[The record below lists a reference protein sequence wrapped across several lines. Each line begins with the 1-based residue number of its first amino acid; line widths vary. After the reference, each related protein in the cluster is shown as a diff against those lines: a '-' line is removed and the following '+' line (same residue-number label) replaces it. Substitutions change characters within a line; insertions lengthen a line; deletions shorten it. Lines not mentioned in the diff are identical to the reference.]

1 MDAGCRTHLTAHS
14 FAARPQAVFPASD
27 RYAQPDSP
35 LARVLQEAAYYPRC
49 SSDKT
54 ATLVRPAAY
63 AIRYPYMQVNRPDMI
78 SWLVFDLDHD
88 NPLIWEQAGLPAP
101 NMSVINRQNGHAHL
115 FYAITPVCTSEKAR
129 AKPIQYLKAVYKAMA
144 LRLNADPAYAGPVA
158 KTPGHPW
165 WKTCELHNQVY
176 SLNELADYVEL
187 EKSSPWRRPPD
198 LDSVNHSRHCLLFE
212 ELRHYAY
219 SIVNRCRE
227 QRRYQSFVRQLEDFA
242 ASRNNYRQRGFA
254 CNLTL
259 AQVKATVRS
268 VSRWTWER
276 YRGTTKCHR
285 GVMGLS
291 SQKHLPLSEKQSL
304 AAARTHQTRTEK
316 TSQKIKEA
324 VANLIAC
331 GHKVTQSAVARIA
344 GVSRQT
350 VAGYLQATI
359 DKRAQI
365 DNETT
370 NKLKQSSSKKEVKY
384 AVHQISELPGKH
396 FIVRYLIGVPEYSSN
411 VSLSFNSSNVF
422 TSFEDG

>member
-1 MDAGCRTHLTAHS
+1 LDAGCRTHLIAHS
-14 FAARPQAVFPASD
+14 FAERPQAVFPASD

-35 LARVLQEAAYYPRC
+35 LARVLQEAAYYPSC

-63 AIRYPYMQVNRPDMI
+63 AVRYPYMQVNRPDMI

-88 NPLIWEQAGLPAP
+88 NPLIWEQTGLPAP
-101 NMSVINRQNGHAHL
+101 NMTVINRRNGYAHL
-115 FYAITPVCTSEKAR
+115 FYAITPVCISEKAR
-129 AKPIQYLKAVYKAMA
+129 AKPIQYLKAIYKAMA
-144 LRLNADPAYAGPVA
+144 LRLNADPAYACPVA

-176 SLNELADYVEL
+176 SLNELADYVEFD
-187 EKSSPWRRPPD
+187 KSSPWRRPSD
-198 LDSVNHSRHCLLFE
+198 LDSVSHSRHCLLFE

-219 SIVNRCRE
+219 SIVNHCRE
-227 QRRYQSFVRQLEDFA
+227 QGRYQSFVRQLEDFA
-242 ASRNNYRQRGFA
+242 ASRNNYRHRGVLS
-254 CNLTL
+254 NLTL

-276 YRGTTKCHR
+276 YRGTSKCHR

-291 SQKHLPLSEKQSL
+291 RQKHLTLSEKQSL

-316 TSQKIKEA
+316 TSQKIKAA

-331 GHKVTQSAVARIA
+331 CHKVTQSAVARIA

-350 VAGYLQATI
+350 VARYLQTTIEKRVQNENEATN
-359 DKRAQI
+359 Q
-365 DNETT
+365 
-370 NKLKQSSSKKEVKY
+370 LKQSSSNKDVKY
-384 AVHQISELPGKH
+384 AVHQISVLSEKYC
-396 FIVRYLIGVPEYSSN
+396 IVRNVIGVQTFSLK
-411 VSLSFNSSNVF
+411 VSLCFSPSYVF